1 MKKAFFLSFL
11 AVAAL
16 GAAWHFLYHVL
27 PCPLTAVLAPV
38 NESVW
43 EHLKLLY
50 FPPLV
55 VGVAMSFRWRQ
66 AQRRFWSAMAA
77 ALLFMPAVLLGSFYA
92 LTAGFGVEVSLA
104 FDIVLYY
111 IALALGWILLYRLS
125 RSGTAE
131 AFFGPLLIG
140 AGALGVALVVFTI
153 AAPSLPIFISA

>member
-1 MKKAFFLSFL
+1 
-11 AVAAL
+11 
-16 GAAWHFLYHVL
+16 
-27 PCPLTAVLAPV
+27 
-38 NESVW
+38 
-43 EHLKLLY
+43 
-50 FPPLV
+50 
-55 VGVAMSFRWRQ
+55 
-66 AQRRFWSAMAA
+66 MAA